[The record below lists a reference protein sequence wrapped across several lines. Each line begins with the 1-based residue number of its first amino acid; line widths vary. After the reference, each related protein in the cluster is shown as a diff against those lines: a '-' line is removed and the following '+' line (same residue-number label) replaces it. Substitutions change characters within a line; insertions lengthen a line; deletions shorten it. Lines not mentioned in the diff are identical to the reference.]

1 MTRLRIPGFWTLLLL
16 LATGMTLTACTE
28 TSTEAGEAAPPTTP
42 AGTDLPV
49 DNSFL
54 ADPIWDDGK
63 AEIAFYRVE
72 RSYNVYDEPES
83 VSFDV
88 GTYLVKQNFSRET
101 MAKTTDGSGAAA
113 FKAATFFEMNSG
125 SYQYKRNWVVNARR
139 SDLAPLKHSFSS
151 FDWCSNLYREYAFH
165 GDGGVTFLKRSD
177 DYGNQERRLDIAA
190 NVFDRV
196 VPPALVPL
204 LVRSLTFGDEG
215 PVPFFVLNAND
226 GPIRARAAFIDTTTV
241 ETPAGSRSGE
251 RIRVTYDRP
260 APSPVAGKTAE
271 SEVYARAMD
280 SERTLLSLEAGDDSY
295 RMVLVE
301 HLRSAYWSEN
311 IWPMLDR
318 VSARP

>member
-1 MTRLRIPGFWTLLLL
+1 MTRPRIPPFWTLLLL
-16 LATGMTLTACTE
+16 ACGVTLTACTE
-28 TSTEAGEAAPPTTP
+28 GSTEAGEAAPSTTP
-42 AGTDLPV
+42 AGTSLPV
-49 DNSFL
+49 DASFL

-72 RSYNVYDEPES
+72 RSYNVYEEPES
-83 VSFDV
+83 VTFDV

-101 MAKTTDGSGAAA
+101 MAKTTDGSGTAA

-190 NVFDRV
+190 DVFDRV
-196 VPPALVPL
+196 VPSALVPL

-260 APSPVAGKTAE
+260 APSPVAGKTAK

-318 VSARP
+318 VSERP